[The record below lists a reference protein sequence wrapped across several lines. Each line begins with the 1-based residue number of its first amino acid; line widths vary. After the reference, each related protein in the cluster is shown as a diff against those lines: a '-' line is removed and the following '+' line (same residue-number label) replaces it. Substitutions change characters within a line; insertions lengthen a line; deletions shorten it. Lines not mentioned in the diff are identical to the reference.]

1 MKRVCLIFV
10 CIIIFDTNLISQQ
23 ICKFEDETIK
33 CIYERT
39 QGRINGKYV
48 SYYKNGQKKAEGSFR
63 NNYRNGLWSVWD
75 STGKL
80 RMQRN
85 YTDPFTFKRLIPVVP
100 KDKPIELLN
109 LPQYRL
115 SYNDKGFI
123 DYCNI
128 KEMNGIWTRTVY
140 RYLTP
145 QDNPLLFNNDLLFKI
160 FTRNIEMKKVP
171 AYNATDEYL
180 QKESS
185 ITIDTSNYKVIAYK
199 VMEINIFDDN
209 RLVLESRLLGIMP
222 FAIDKKTKDTVDLY
236 WIYYPEIREFLAQEK
251 IKQAGVPEEVK
262 SYDDLF
268 FFRYYYGQIYK
279 ERQIPDK
286 SISEYKKGDEI
297 KKEAERIEIDIIE
310 DEHDIWI
317 GYTKE

>member
-1 MKRVCLIFV
+1 MKRLCVIFV

-39 QGRINGKYV
+39 QGRIDGKYV
-48 SYYKNGQKKAEGSFR
+48 SYYKNGEKKAEGFFR

-85 YTDPFTFKRLIPVVP
+85 YTDPFTFKRIIPVVP

-109 LPQYRL
+109 IPQYRL

-123 DYCNI
+123 DYYKI
-128 KEMNGIWTRTVY
+128 KEINGRWTKVVY

-145 QDNPLLFNNDLLFKI
+145 QDNPLLFKNDLLFKI
-160 FTRNIEMKKVP
+160 FTRNIELKKVP
-171 AYNATDEYL
+171 VYNATDEYFE
-180 QKESS
+180 KESS
-185 ITIDTSNYKVIAYK
+185 ITIDISNFKVIAYK
-199 VMEINIFDDN
+199 LNEVNIFDDN
-209 RLVLESRLLGIMP
+209 RFVLESRLLGILP
-222 FAIDKKTKDTVDLY
+222 VAINKQTNDTVDLFL
-236 WIYYPEIREFLAQEK
+236 IYFPEIREFLAQEK
-251 IKQAGVPEEVK
+251 IKQTDLPEEVK

-279 ERQIPDK
+279 EANATNK
-286 SISEYKKGDEI
+286 SIAEYKTGEEI
-297 KKEAERIEIDIIE
+297 KKEAERIEIEIIE
-310 DEHDIWI
+310 YEHDTWI
-317 GYTKE
+317 GYTKQ